1 MGYAAQK
8 LTATASVMYDVGV
21 EQGSG
26 RPGYPWGAA
35 LLMAIPA
42 FALAVGA
49 GALGIGSPA
58 GAGLAGAAGVYLAVE
73 LLVLQPK
80 LEAKVGGASGADTA
94 AQEFLEKALGMATI
108 EQVAR
113 EFGATVTAAIGH
125 TRALIIAPGAEG
137 IRLIG
142 ASGDAPDASVL
153 GDPTQALLWLGDAD
167 TVLGRSY
174 LAELQQ
180 FEGAQAALK
189 MIDAVDC
196 DVLMPFR
203 HRGLLLGV
211 GLVKHQGAGGSA
223 IDTFYSA
230 MCAYTTVAIANTF
243 LNAEARGHSKLS
255 ESFDLANA
263 MQESLMPEERPVRR
277 PTYELGGLFRP
288 MAECGGDLWYW
299 RELAHQRVLL
309 VIADATGHGAAP
321 ALLAAVAK
329 GTLDA
334 CWQMS
339 LADLEPARLLSAM
352 NRAVFRTGR
361 KRYMMTA
368 FVAVVDT
375 RTGAMQYA
383 NAGQNFPYV
392 VHKAHRERG
401 QVEPLIARGNPLG
414 ATAEATYE
422 THERVLAPEDRL
434 IMYTDGVTDAGSPVM
449 DPWGERRFRAALEA
463 MADQHTARI
472 PELIKAEVD
481 RYVGAVELA
490 DDVTLMAFHRNEVAG

>member
-1 MGYAAQK
+1 
-8 LTATASVMYDVGV
+8 MY
-21 EQGSG
+21 
-26 RPGYPWGAA
+26 
-35 LLMAIPA
+35 LLVD
-42 FALAVGA
+42 LA
-49 GALGIGSPA
+49 
-58 GAGLAGAAGVYLAVE
+58 
-73 LLVLQPK
+73 VLQPK
-80 LEAKVGGASGADTA
+80 LESKVSGASGADTA

-108 EQVAR
+108 EQVAH
-113 EFGATVTAAIGH
+113 EFGAAVTAAVGH
-125 TRALIIAPGAEG
+125 TRALIIAPGADG

-142 ASGDAPDASVL
+142 ATGDAPDVSVL
-153 GDPTQALLWLGDAD
+153 GDPTPALLWLGDAD

-174 LAELQQ
+174 LTELQQ

-196 DVLMPFR
+196 DVLMPLR

-211 GLVKHQGAGGSA
+211 GLVKHQGVAGPT

-230 MCAYTTVAIANTF
+230 MCAYATVAIANTF
-243 LNAEARGHSKLS
+243 LNAEARDRAKLS
-255 ESFDLANA
+255 ASFDLATA

-277 PTYELGGLFRP
+277 ATYEIGGLFRP

-299 RELAHQRVLL
+299 RELANKRVLL

-339 LADLEPARLLSAM
+339 LADLDPARLLSAM
-352 NRAVFRTGR
+352 NRAVFHTGR

-375 RTGAMQYA
+375 TTGAMQYS

-392 VHKAHRERG
+392 VHKQPRERG

-422 THERVLAPEDRL
+422 LHERVLNSEDRL
-434 IMYTDGVTDAGSPVM
+434 ILYTDGVPDAGSPM
-449 DPWGERRFRAALEA
+449 IEPWGERRFRAALEA

-481 RYVGAVELA
+481 RYIGSVELA